1 MAIPREI
8 SEQLC
13 ACGGVD
19 GLQQQL
25 PSDEHLT
32 VQARS
37 HHALSDPVRLKILY
51 ALQAQPLCVCVIKEI
66 ISIADSRLS
75 YHLNVLKTTGLIV
88 GAQQGNWII
97 YTITDLGRVWIRAS

>member
-25 PSDEHLT
+25 PSDDDLSIL
-32 VQARS
+32 ARC
-37 HHALSDPVRLKILY
+37 HHALSDPVRLKVLY

-66 ISIADSRLS
+66 VSIADSRLS
-75 YHLNVLKTTGLIV
+75 YHLNVLKTAGLIA

-97 YTITDLGRVWIRAS
+97 YTITGLGRAGIR

>member
-13 ACGGVD
+13 AGGGVD
-19 GLQQQL
+19 GLLRQI
-25 PSDEHLT
+25 PSNEDLSF
-32 VQARS
+32 QARF

-51 ALQAQPLCVCVIKEI
+51 ALQAQPLCVCVIKEL

-75 YHLNVLKTTGLIV
+75 YHLNVLKTAGLIS

-97 YTITDLGRVWIRAS
+97 YTITDFGRSGLR

>member
-1 MAIPREI
+1 MAIPQEI

-13 ACGGVD
+13 AGGGLD
-19 GLQQQL
+19 GLQRRIPPDSVL
-25 PSDEHLT
+25 SSL
-32 VQARS
+32 AGF

-51 ALQAQPLCVCVIKEI
+51 ALQEQPLCVCVIKEI

-75 YHLNVLKTTGLIV
+75 YHLNVLKAAGLIR

-97 YTITDLGRVWIRAS
+97 YSITDLGRAGLG